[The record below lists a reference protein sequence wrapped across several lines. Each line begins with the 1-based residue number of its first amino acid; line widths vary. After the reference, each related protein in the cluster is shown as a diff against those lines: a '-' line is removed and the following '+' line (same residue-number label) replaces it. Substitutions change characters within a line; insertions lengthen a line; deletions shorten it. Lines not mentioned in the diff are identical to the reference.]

1 MSNQNY
7 QIYLTATEFSGI
19 REANNWRNETG
30 RKGLALNE
38 PGKHAHIFEK
48 YIKENEEISVK
59 YKLIKLNL
67 LEIFNLIKL
76 LNI

>member
-48 YIKENEEISVK
+48 YIKENEKISVK
-59 YKLIKLNL
+59 Y
-67 LEIFNLIKL
+67 NLIKF
-76 LNI
+76 N